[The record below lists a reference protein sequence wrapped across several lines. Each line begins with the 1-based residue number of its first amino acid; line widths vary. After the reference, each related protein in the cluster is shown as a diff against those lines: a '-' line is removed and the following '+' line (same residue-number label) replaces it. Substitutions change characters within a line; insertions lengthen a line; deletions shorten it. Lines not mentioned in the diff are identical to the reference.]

1 MTRRRPAAVIAALA
15 VTAGC
20 LVAWAVTGRAG
31 ITATTRFVEIERPPD
46 PDDIM
51 DFARTDADGLVRETV
66 RDDGF
71 RFGVIPGGYPRPGAW
86 APNLLWLSVSTIAGP
101 VWLIAVIAI
110 LAPTKKH
117 TTTAAD
123 A

>member
-20 LVAWAVTGRAG
+20 IVAWAATGRAG
-31 ITATTRFVEIERPPD
+31 ITATTRFVEIARPPD

-51 DFARTDADGLVRETV
+51 DFARTDPDGLVRETV
-66 RDDGF
+66 REDGL
-71 RFGVIPGGYPRPGAW
+71 RFGMIPGGYPRPGAW
-86 APNLLWLSVSTIAGP
+86 TPNLEWLSVATIAGP
-101 VWLIAVIAI
+101 VWMLAALIF